1 MYFLIL
7 DRFANDR
14 FLPNGAWNQRYDYRQ
29 GGTFKGLTAQL
40 NYLSGLGVKALWL
53 SPVLKN
59 SRPDSQYTYPG
70 YDTQDFLH
78 IDERFGSDGTQATA
92 EQEFEELVA
101 QAHARGIRVIVDTVI
116 NHSGQVFD
124 YIYQGRIADEFTDR
138 DVMNAMKSLYAPT
151 VAPSVSPDFDPEQ
164 EEAQVSPFMAQGR

>member
-29 GGTFKGLTAQL
+29 GGKFKGLTAQL

-70 YDTQDFLH
+70 YDTRISCRSMNDSGRT
-78 IDERFGSDGTQATA
+78 ERKRLQNRNSRNSFTRRMRAVFALLSTQCSIT
-92 EQEFEELVA
+92 LV
-101 QAHARGIRVIVDTVI
+101 RSSTIFIKVG
-116 NHSGQVFD
+116 
-124 YIYQGRIADEFTDR
+124 
-138 DVMNAMKSLYAPT
+138 
-151 VAPSVSPDFDPEQ
+151 
-164 EEAQVSPFMAQGR
+164 